1 MKPLAI
7 IRTAVFV
14 LLMATIAV
22 GGDKTPPTYQKGTI
36 MGFDTWMDSKTFGGG
51 GGGGPT
57 NAPGASVHT
66 TTRRTRVYEL
76 KTATLVY
83 QIEDCGS
90 FQAGKF
96 EAGQTVDFRVDDK
109 RLYILHDG
117 DKEYKCRIEGTRV
130 VEGAKPDAPSTA
142 APPTEH

>member
-1 MKPLAI
+1 MNKSTIL
-7 IRTAVFV
+7 RTALLI
-14 LLMATIAV
+14 LLMATTAAAA
-22 GGDKTPPTYQKGTI
+22 DKTPPTYQQGTI
-36 MGFDTWMDSKTFGGG
+36 MGFDTRMDSKTFGGG
-51 GGGGPT
+51 GGGGPA
-57 NAPGASVHT
+57 NAPGAPVHT
-66 TTRRTRVYEL
+66 STRRTKVYEL

-109 RLYILHDG
+109 RLYIRHDG

-130 VEGAKPDAPSTA
+130 VEGAKPDAPATK
-142 APPTEH
+142 P